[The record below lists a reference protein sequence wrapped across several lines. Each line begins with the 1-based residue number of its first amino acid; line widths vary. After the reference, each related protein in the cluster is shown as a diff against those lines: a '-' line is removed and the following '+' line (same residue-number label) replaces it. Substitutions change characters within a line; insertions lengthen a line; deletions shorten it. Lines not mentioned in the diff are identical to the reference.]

1 MLEKEWNFYES
12 HRNELVGK
20 YRDKFVVI
28 SGDMVVAAY
37 DNEKKAYH
45 DTVKAIPL
53 GSFMIHH
60 VTEPEEVLRLSPF
73 DNA

>member
-1 MLEKEWNFYES
+1 MLEKEWNFYEG
-12 HRNELVGK
+12 HHNELVEK
-20 YRDKFVVI
+20 YLNKFVVI
-28 SGDMVVAAY
+28 SGDRVVAAY

-53 GSFMIHH
+53 GSFMIHR

-73 DNA
+73 GNA